1 MQYSIERYSE
11 KHRDEALADLHAE
24 LREFNHDGLIQ
35 LREDLT
41 RHSVVR
47 GSWAGCV
54 ISYKRGAPGSA
65 RRDRLGRARNAFT
78 VLWDNGWLTDEDVI
92 AMVDLEL
99 ARRRHSVP
107 EAPVSTEA
115 STEGDHGPSKTGTF
129 PVAESLRSRAA

>member
-78 VLWDNGWLTDEDVI
+78 VLWDNGWLTDEEVT

-99 ARRRHSVP
+99 ARRRLSGS
-107 EAPVSTEA
+107 EAQQEA
-115 STEGDHGPSKTGTF
+115 E
-129 PVAESLRSRAA
+129 AESDTMPGYPASPTSPGTEPISSRAA